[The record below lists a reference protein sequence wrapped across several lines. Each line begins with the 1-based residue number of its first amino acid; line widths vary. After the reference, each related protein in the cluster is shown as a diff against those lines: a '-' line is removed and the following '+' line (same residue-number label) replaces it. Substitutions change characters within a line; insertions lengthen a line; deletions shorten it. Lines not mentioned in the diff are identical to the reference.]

1 MKKFIILILFG
12 TVLLALG
19 ITLFGPLGIQD
30 TCVKEVTI
38 WRNQTKTNLV

>member
-30 TCVKEVTI
+30 TYIEEELYVD
-38 WRNQTKTNLV
+38 

>member
-30 TCVKEVTI
+30 TCVKEGLYVD
-38 WRNQTKTNLV
+38 